1 MLLLHMTSVQ
11 RDTDAVVTYDKCPP
25 KLLVTTRV
33 GLGDVGEALTFSLAT
48 GHSCI
53 DSLLPTSITTPV
65 HVC

>member
-33 GLGDVGEALTFSLAT
+33 GLGDVGEALTFSAT
-48 GHSCI
+48 GHSCKI
-53 DSLLPTSITTPV
+53 LSSPPSITTPV